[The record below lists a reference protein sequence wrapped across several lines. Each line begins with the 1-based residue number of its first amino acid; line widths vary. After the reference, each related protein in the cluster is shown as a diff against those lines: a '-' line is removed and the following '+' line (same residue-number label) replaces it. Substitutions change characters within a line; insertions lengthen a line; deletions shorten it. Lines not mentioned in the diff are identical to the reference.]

1 MLGVIEV
8 LALLLPVAAASG
20 WLAARRS
27 ARKEALRLRRSDV
40 GAAYFRGLNY
50 LVNEQPDKAI
60 DIFVRMLEVNSETVE
75 LHLTLGN
82 LFRRRGEVDR
92 AIRIHQN
99 LIARPSLSRMQRSQ
113 AMLELGQDYLRAGLL
128 DRAEG
133 LFRELVESDQL
144 VKKALS
150 HLIVIFQHEKEWRQ
164 CLEASYRL
172 EQLGDTQQGHD
183 QVHYYCEL
191 AEAARAEGDLPRA
204 LELLKEAEQ
213 ADGANAR
220 ALLMQAELAMQN
232 QSYEEA
238 IRLFDEVEVHHP
250 GYVSEVVEPLT
261 RCHTE
266 LGREDLWQSYLR
278 DQYAKQGSL
287 PLMKAIAEDL
297 NRREGAAAAVAFV
310 RQHLS
315 SRPSLRGLGY
325 LIDLRLVETGDGSTD
340 FMQSLKRL
348 VDQLIQDMPAY
359 QCHRCG
365 FAVRSLQW
373 QCPGCRSWGTM
384 VPFRERKEKVSP

>member
-1 MLGVIEV
+1 MIEL

-20 WLAARRS
+20 WFAAKRS
-27 ARKEALRLRRSDV
+27 ARNEALRLRRSDV

-133 LFRELVESDQL
+133 LFRELVDSEQL

-164 CLEASYRL
+164 CLEASQRL
-172 EQLGDTQQGHD
+172 EHLGDTQQGQD
-183 QVHYYCEL
+183 QVHYFCEL
-191 AEAARAEGDLPRA
+191 ADEARAKGDLPGA
-204 LELLKEAEQ
+204 LALLKEAEQ
-213 ADGANAR
+213 ADVANAR
-220 ALLMQAELAMQN
+220 ALLMQAELAMQGRN
-232 QSYEEA
+232 YKEA
-238 IRLFDEVEVHHP
+238 IRLFEEVEIHHP
-250 GYVSEVVEPLT
+250 IYVAEVVEPLT
-261 RCHTE
+261 QCYAE
-266 LGREDLWQSYLR
+266 LGREDEWLSYLR
-278 DQYAKQGSL
+278 EQYTKQSSL
-287 PLMKAIAEDL
+287 PLMKAIADDL
-297 NRREGAAAAVAFV
+297 SRKEGPAAAVAFV
-310 RQHLS
+310 QQHLS

-325 LIDLRLVETGDGSTD
+325 LIDLRLVETGEGSTE
-340 FMQSLKRL
+340 FMQSLKQL
-348 VDQLIQDMPAY
+348 VDPLVKDMPAY

-365 FAVRSLQW
+365 FSVRSLQW
-373 QCPGCRSWGTM
+373 QCPGCRSWGAM
-384 VPFRERKEKVSP
+384 VPFRERKEKVSS